1 MSTITTGWADPQ
13 RLAEWLGHGVDC
25 GLLLRIAS
33 SPRLAAHC
41 VRLVDER
48 LGSVDASTDRRGLL
62 SLDGLGLMGLAHQA
76 GTIWHGRMIVMMIDG
91 TAVRGLVDAI
101 GPGLRSFAIVHAG
114 LAPVSTQPIAVGT
127 LPEAIASD
135 GLACLV
141 AWCGAQ
147 PAPVAQRL
155 MLRLVSCAAPSDAHR
170 AAGPAIIDALLRRDA
185 ERA

>member
-1 MSTITTGWADPQ
+1 MSAITAGWADPQ
-13 RLAEWLGHGVDC
+13 RLAEWLGHGVDG

-48 LGSVDASTDRRGLL
+48 LGPAHGSADRQEVL

-76 GTIWHGRMIVMMIDG
+76 GTIWHGRMIVRMIDG
-91 TAVRGLVDAI
+91 TEVRRLLGAI
-101 GPGLRSFAIVHAG
+101 GPGLRSFAIAHAG
-114 LAPVSTQPIAVGT
+114 LAPASTQPVAVAT
-127 LPEAIASD
+127 LPEAIGRD

-147 PAPVAQRL
+147 PVPFAQRL
-155 MLRLVSCAAPSDAHR
+155 MLRLVSLAAPSDAHR

-185 ERA
+185 GHA